1 MATYGPH
8 ALVTPE
14 YPTAADGPSAFQL
27 FAASV
32 EKGLYGTALDEADRD
47 TRYADIPVGGLVTCV
62 ARLAVWMR
70 IADGWHTLVSDRVVT
85 TGATASGGWELDRF
99 EAAVQDERQ
108 VILSLRVLRTGG
120 TITAPG
126 NGNIANEVVATIP
139 TGTRPKW
146 SESMNFRAT
155 ATSGGA
161 TVSGVGVINLVD
173 AHSGAQITEGQYV
186 EMTTTYRLGG

>member
-14 YPTAADGPSAFQL
+14 YPTAADGPSAFQQ

-47 TRYADIPVGGLVTCV
+47 TRYADIPPGGLVTCV
-62 ARLAVWMR
+62 ARKAVWMR
-70 IADGWHTLVSDRVVT
+70 MPVGWHTLVSDRVVT
-85 TGATASGGWELDRF
+85 TGATAGADWELDRF
-99 EAAVQDERQ
+99 EAAVEDERQ
-108 VILSLRVLRTGG
+108 VVLSLRVLRTGG

-146 SESMNFRAT
+146 SESFNFRAT

-161 TVSGVGVINLVD
+161 TVSGVGVINIVD
-173 AHSGAQITEGQYV
+173 MHPTAQITEGQYL